1 MAPLAKLSLYRRI
14 QSASSASPTASILRR
29 FNDNVLSE
37 GDGTHSERGSKGFK
51 GCGGVDLNP
60 ELTTLGWYGSRDDEN
75 SDKQSNKPLKM
86 ADDKVLGIRSQTAS
100 YRVSMEHGKV
110 TPGFAMSGLHRGLV
124 VGGRASGLT
133 SNISVRYVSTIGE
146 VSDKVD
152 TIPEYINDVAQ
163 VLGENSISVDTM
175 NTTQAVSEVAAAAA
189 DCSYPVAALQY
200 AIEAVHVHSGLPWWA
215 SIIGTTLIIRTLSI
229 PILIS
234 QLKATCRLTLMRPQL
249 EEVTEQM
256 KECVDPKSIDE
267 GRRRVQNLFKQY
279 NVTPFTPMKGIL
291 IQGPVFISFYLAITN
306 MAANVPSFK
315 EGGALWF
322 RDLST
327 PDSLYLLPALTALSF
342 LATVELN
349 MQEGLEG
356 NPMANKMKMFSRFIA
371 LITVPI
377 TMNFPKAI
385 FCYWITSNLF
395 SLVHGAVIKMPG
407 VKRAL
412 AIPEIPVPPK
422 APTTLAGSITTTE
435 KGPPSSSLV
444 HQRLRALERT
454 VKARRNSRKR

>member
-14 QSASSASPTASILRR
+14 QITSSASSTASTLRR
-29 FNDNVLSE
+29 FNYNVLLE
-37 GDGTHSERGSKGFK
+37 EDDTHSERGSKGFK
-51 GCGGVDLNP
+51 GRGGVDLNP
-60 ELTTLGWYGSRDDEN
+60 EFTTLGWYGSRDDEN
-75 SDKQSNKPLKM
+75 SDKQSKKPLKM
-86 ADDKVLGIRSQTAS
+86 ADDKLLGIRSQKAS
-100 YRVSMEHGKV
+100 YGMSMEHGKLI
-110 TPGFAMSGLHRGLV
+110 PGFAMSGLHRGLV
-124 VGGRASGLT
+124 VGGRAGALT
-133 SNISVRYVSTIGE
+133 ANVSVRYVSTVGE

-152 TIPEYINDVAQ
+152 TIPDYINDVAQ
-163 VLGENSISVDTM
+163 VLGENSISMDTL
-175 NTTQAVSEVAAAAA
+175 NKTQAVSEVAAAAA

-200 AIEAVHVHSGLPWWA
+200 VIEAVHVHSGLPWWA
-215 SIIGTTLIIRTLSI
+215 SIVGTTLFIRTLSI

-249 EEVTEQM
+249 EKVTEQM
-256 KECVDPKSIDE
+256 KECVDPKGLEE
-267 GRRRVQNLFKQY
+267 GQRRVKSLFKQY

-322 RDLST
+322 QDLST

-371 LITVPI
+371 LMTVPI

-422 APTTLAGSITTTE
+422 APTTHAGSITTTE

-444 HQRLRALERT
+444 HQRMRALERT
-454 VKARRNSRKR
+454 VKARRHGKKR

>member
-14 QSASSASPTASILRR
+14 QTTSSASSTASVLRKI
-29 FNDNVLSE
+29 NYNVLSE
-37 GDGTHSERGSKGFK
+37 GDDTHSERGSKGFK

-60 ELTTLGWYGSRDDEN
+60 ELTRLGWYGSRNDEN
-75 SDKQSNKPLKM
+75 SDKQSKKPLKM
-86 ADDKVLGIRSQTAS
+86 ADDKLLGIRSQRAS
-100 YRVSMEHGKV
+100 YGISMEHGKL
-110 TPGFAMSGLHRGLV
+110 TSGFAMSGLHRGLV
-124 VGGRASGLT
+124 VGGRTGGLT
-133 SNISVRYVSTIGE
+133 ANVSVRHVSTVGE

-152 TIPEYINDVAQ
+152 TIPDYINDVAQ
-163 VLGENSISVDTM
+163 VLGENTISMDTV
-175 NTTQAVSEVAAAAA
+175 NKTQAVSEVAAAAA

-200 AIEAVHVHSGLPWWA
+200 VIEAVHVHSGLPWWA
-215 SIIGTTLIIRTLSI
+215 SIVGTTLIIRALSI

-256 KECVDPKSIDE
+256 KECVDPKGLEE
-267 GRRRVQNLFKQY
+267 GQRRVKNLFKQY

-322 RDLST
+322 QDLST

-356 NPMANKMKMFSRFIA
+356 NPMANKMKLFSRFIA

-377 TMNFPKAI
+377 TMHFPKAI

-412 AIPEIPVPPK
+412 AIPEIPVPAK

-444 HQRLRALERT
+444 HQRMRALERT
-454 VKARRNSRKR
+454 VKARRLGKKR